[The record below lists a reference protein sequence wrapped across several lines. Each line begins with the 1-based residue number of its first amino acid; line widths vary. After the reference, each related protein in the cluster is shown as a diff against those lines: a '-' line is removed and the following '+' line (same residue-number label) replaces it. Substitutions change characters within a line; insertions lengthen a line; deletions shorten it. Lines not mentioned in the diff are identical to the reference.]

1 MSRRKRL
8 ERGNCGF
15 DLRQIF
21 NLTFIA
27 QTPRF
32 GNTWTNRFLGNWQ
45 LSPIV
50 AYHTGT
56 WFYAFAGVDNSLSGV
71 FLDRPDV
78 LGNPYVKSTT
88 GALQWLNPNAFAL
101 SAPGTFGN
109 SGRCSLLAP
118 GYFNIDAAVSRY
130 INITERHRVEL
141 RFEFFNLLN
150 HPNFQAPDNYL
161 SDATFGQ
168 ILSDVGPRI
177 LQFALKY
184 TF

>member
-1 MSRRKRL
+1 
-8 ERGNCGF
+8 
-15 DLRQIF
+15 
-21 NLTFIA
+21 
-27 QTPRF
+27 
-32 GNTWTNRFLGNWQ
+32 
-45 LSPIV
+45 
-50 AYHTGT
+50 
-56 WFYAFAGVDNSLSGV
+56 V
-71 FLDRPDV
+71 F
-78 LGNPYVKSTT
+78 GNPYVKSTT

-118 GYFNIDAAVSRY
+118 GYFDIDAALSRY
-130 INITERHRVEL
+130 FNITERQRVEL

-168 ILSDVGPRI
+168 ILSDVSPRI